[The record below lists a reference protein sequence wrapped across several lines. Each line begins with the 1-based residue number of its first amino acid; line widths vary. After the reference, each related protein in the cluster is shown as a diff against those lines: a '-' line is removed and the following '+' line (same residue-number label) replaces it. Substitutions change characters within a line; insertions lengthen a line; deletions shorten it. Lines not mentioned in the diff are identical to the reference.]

1 MGSKCKRRTSSFVS
15 SSSRRN
21 RKKSSSDESQYIH
34 LYSVSTD
41 QLFPIMI
48 GKESIHAFTWS
59 TTSMSLFFA
68 TRSSWS
74 EEAEQAYEN
83 EWKNAIEYRE
93 QDRRDTI
100 YRVDIEN
107 MNISKIVPL
116 TNISLRVNELICSP
130 DGKQLVFSTESK
142 SMNQERITDYGL
154 YSLDLTKDFPLI
166 SSRIT
171 NNNASEQNLKW
182 SIDGLVFFEVMNEG
196 SIEGAS
202 VDSQGR
208 LYSLN
213 ITDRRIERWATQF
226 KGKMEEMVFL
236 YLTN

>member
-1 MGSKCKRRTSSFVS
+1 
-15 SSSRRN
+15 
-21 RKKSSSDESQYIH
+21 
-34 LYSVSTD
+34 
-41 QLFPIMI
+41 
-48 GKESIHAFTWS
+48 
-59 TTSMSLFFA
+59 MSLYFA

-130 DGKQLVFSTESK
+130 DGKQLIFSTESK
-142 SMNQERITDYGL
+142 SMNQERITDYEL

-196 SIEGAS
+196 SIEGDYE
-202 VDSQGR
+202 DSQGR

-226 KGKMEEMVFL
+226 KGEVKEYALLQDGREGVLILGQLSTEVQVYMQKSVNAELIKQSGWNGSYEKPCNRFW
-236 YLTN
+236 